1 MLFFNLL
8 KPELSVNMKYIFSL
22 LILLLLTE
30 FGHAQT
36 AIPENDTSYNGKELN
51 GVILDADKKS
61 ILPYTNIYV
70 IRTGTG
76 TISNELGHFTLNLD
90 GLGKNDTLR
99 FQYVGYKT
107 RNITLGELEISS
119 VVYLNEEII
128 NLSELLV
135 FASEPDVIS
144 IVKNVLKYKEA
155 NYKPTT
161 SKEQVFIRQR
171 DIADIEK
178 LNFNYKKSSIPELDR
193 KTIAL
198 AEEKIPR
205 NFTSYTDFLGNL
217 YFTKNK
223 EDSVNF
229 KIEPIRVVAL
239 KEKDFTELEQITKI
253 FEDAFAS
260 TKEDEY
266 WKVKTGIFSQKLD
279 EEDLK
284 PEAEE
289 DTVKDNSQ
297 TLKYYGNSIKYRL
310 GYSSLDDK
318 DDWEFLHSTGKY
330 NYHIIGGTRVN
341 GEDVYIIDFT
351 PKKGGLYQGRMFI
364 STGTFALI
372 RADYEFAP
380 EKVGTDFQL
389 LGVGYT
395 ENDVKGSIYFEKK
408 NDNYELK
415 YFSKKASSSASFD
428 RSIALIKKRKRTFFD
443 ETLNEVKIGIEL
455 SLNMESSIEYLVLE
469 ENAISENQFSN
480 FRQAEKMD
488 VIYVDQFDDK
498 LWKGFSIIEPTEQ
511 MKEYKKQEIK

>member
-1 MLFFNLL
+1 
-8 KPELSVNMKYIFSL
+8 MKHLFSL
-22 LILLLLTE
+22 LIILQFITT
-30 FGHAQT
+30 AQSQT
-36 AIPENDTSYNGKELN
+36 ATQENDTSFNGKVLS
-51 GVILDADKKS
+51 GVVLDAGSKE
-61 ILPYTNIYV
+61 ILPYTNIFV
-70 IRTGTG
+70 LRTGKG
-76 TISNELGHFTLNLD
+76 TISNELGHFTLHLD
-90 GLGKNDTLR
+90 GLGKTDTLR

-107 RNITLGELEISS
+107 RNIPLGELEISS
-119 VVYLNEEII
+119 VVYLQAEII

-135 FASEPDVIS
+135 FSSEPDLIE
-144 IVKNVLKYKEA
+144 IVKNVLKYKDE

-171 DIADIEK
+171 DIADIEN
-178 LNFNYKKSSIPELDR
+178 LNFDYKKSSIPELDR

-223 EDSVNF
+223 DDSVTL
-229 KIEPIRVVAL
+229 KVDPIRTVSL
-239 KEKDFTELEQITKI
+239 KEKDITELDQIAKI
-253 FEDAFAS
+253 FENAFAS

-279 EEDLK
+279 DEDLN
-284 PEAEE
+284 PEPEN
-289 DTVKDNSQ
+289 DTLKDNSQ
-297 TLKYYGNSIKYRL
+297 PLKYYGNSIKYRL
-310 GYSSLDDK
+310 EYSSLDDK

-330 NYHIIGGTRVN
+330 NYRLIGGTRVN

-351 PKKGGLYQGRMFI
+351 PKRGGLYQGRMFI
-364 STGTFALI
+364 ATGTFALI

-380 EKVGTDFQL
+380 EKVGTDFHL

-395 ENDVKGSIYFEKK
+395 ENDLKGSIYFEKK

-428 RSIALIKKRKRTFFD
+428 RSIALIKKRKRFLFD

-455 SLNMESSIEYLVLE
+455 KVDMESSIEFLVLE
-469 ENAISENQFSN
+469 EKGISEKQFTS
-480 FRQAEKMD
+480 FKQPEKMD
-488 VIYVDQFDDK
+488 IIYVDQFNDN

-511 MKEYKKQEIK
+511 MKEYKKQEIKLED